1 MAFGPL
7 LTWEERHI
15 GVGWTPTYSQKG
27 DSMNN
32 PNARR
37 RARGAR
43 THWTPLFA
51 LGASIA
57 LMAAAALTI
66 TTDVSAAPV
75 QALGAPTLPC
85 NVSVSGG
92 GQLVA
97 STTLITGVV
106 AGTTQIKFDC
116 DASSGAAV
124 VAEAS
129 LLAGISTA
137 NVIPTAEA
145 DTGTLGDFSASATD
159 TGCPAGTA
167 GSCTEATFAVPAT
180 FSASGD
186 SAAQCPPSQAQINA
200 GLFGCAIAVANS
212 SEQEVAGGEYLVM
225 YASQSTAPAAPTI
238 AAQPATGSPG
248 SLINVSDA
256 AGATSYWWG
265 DAVQAVQALDS
276 GTTAAVAPSTCGA
289 SGGYGDVPTTDLE
302 EAWYAAGAS
311 SPAFAGPATG
321 VTISNDCYDG
331 KTLNAP
337 VLGGTMTVPAAV
349 ATGSSY
355 TVYLCE
361 VNATPYPSNDAKSAS
376 VCGTTAPF
384 IDASFSYAV
393 LAKTLSQNLPLSA
406 SVTTSAGFT
415 AQLATSGNNGAV
427 TYTQSAGTPDVVVS
441 SSGAVTAASAL
452 ASGTYTASGTTADP
466 NGDSGT
472 FTFKLTVAGATI
484 TKTPAPKAKRITGW
498 GIIGHTDVLVII
510 GTNFGT
516 RPRVI
521 GHAGTVASVIRSSAT
536 HIYLRVRVVKG
547 AKKGTYRFTIQFS
560 NGKRTSINYRVR

>member
-1 MAFGPL
+1 
-7 LTWEERHI
+7 
-15 GVGWTPTYSQKG
+15 
-27 DSMNN
+27 MNN
-32 PNARR
+32 LNGRR
-37 RARGAR
+37 RVRATR

-66 TTDVSAAPV
+66 TSDVSAATV
-75 QALGAPTLPC
+75 QPKAATTLPC

-92 GQLVA
+92 GQLVSA
-97 STTLITGVV
+97 ESLITGVV

-116 DASSGAAV
+116 NASSGAAV
-124 VAEAS
+124 AAEAS
-129 LLAGISTA
+129 LLAAMATT

-145 DTGTLGDFSASATD
+145 DTTTLGDFTASATD

-200 GLFGCAIAVANS
+200 GLFGCALAVANS
-212 SEQEVAGGEYLVM
+212 SEQEIAGGEYLLM
-225 YASQSTAPAAPTI
+225 YASQTTAPAAPTI

-248 SLINVSDA
+248 SVINVSDA
-256 AGATSYWWG
+256 AGATGYWWG
-265 DAVQAVQALDS
+265 DAVQAVQALES
-276 GTTAAVAPSTCGA
+276 GTAAAVAPSTCG
-289 SGGYGDVPTTDLE
+289 SGGGYGDVPATNLE

-337 VLGGTMTVPAAV
+337 VLGGTMSVPATV

-361 VNATPYPSNDAKSAS
+361 VNATPYPSNDSNSGS
-376 VCGTTAPF
+376 VCGTSAPF

-393 LAKTLSQNLPLSA
+393 TAKTLSQNLPLSA
-406 SVTTSAGFT
+406 SATSSTGFT

-427 TYTQSAGTPDVVVS
+427 TYTQTAGSPDVVVS

-452 ASGTYTASGTTADP
+452 ASGSYTASGTTADP

-472 FTFKLTVAGATI
+472 FTFKLTVAGPTI
-484 TKTPAPKAKRITGW
+484 TKTPAPLAKRIIGY
-498 GIIGHTDVLVII
+498 GIIGRTVTVAIT

-516 RPRVI
+516 GPKVI
-521 GHAGTVASVIRSSAT
+521 GHSGTVATVTRSSAT
-536 HIYLRVRVVKG
+536 RITLKVRVVKT
-547 AKKGTYRFTIQFS
+547 AKKGTYRFIIQFK
-560 NGKRTSINYRVR
+560 NGKRTSITYRVR